1 MSLLVPQCHKNT
13 IGGWNKMATWLS
25 WGLLLLVF
33 IIYDSALEACLAKRR
48 IRSLSLYVSR
58 YFWIHNFLF
67 LVSKISSST
76 RSVFKLIFTCPLP
89 DYCIRIRPA
98 WCAAILVYCLVRGY
112 INTIFLRH
120 RICRPHAIAFAC
132 GFIFSTLESGLENT
146 RIRWMRADGS
156 PVQEKKVADS
166 IILGYVW
173 TGLNESSTLYHRLF

>member
-1 MSLLVPQCHKNT
+1 
-13 IGGWNKMATWLS
+13 MATWLS

-33 IIYDSALEACLAKRR
+33 IIYDSALEACRAKRR

-67 LVSKISSST
+67 LVSKISWPI